1 MLIYPVSF
9 QRWRVI
15 PEGNPTLT
23 GLMFVRRSGAAK
35 LPPGKGDPQSSQNR
49 VMPDNRKQTPKRLD
63 GGSGVLDNACRTEG
77 AFTPLNP
84 TGLGDQPLNR
94 VTPTHL
100 LRRVVT
106 QKGALLLATCNA
118 SATREGL

>member
-84 TGLGDQPLNR
+84 DRPWRPAAQPRHPHTL
-94 VTPTHL
+94 T
-100 LRRVVT
+100 
-106 QKGALLLATCNA
+106 ATSCYPEGRAAPGNVQCQCNA
-118 SATREGL
+118 

>member
-1 MLIYPVSF
+1 MH
-9 QRWRVI
+9 
-15 PEGNPTLT
+15 
-23 GLMFVRRSGAAK
+23 AK
-35 LPPGKGDPQSSQNR
+35 LPPGKGHPQSSENR
-49 VMPDNRKQTPKRLD
+49 AMPDIRKQSPKRLD
-63 GGSGVLDNACRTEG
+63 GGSGALGSACRTEG

-94 VTPTHL
+94 VTPMHL